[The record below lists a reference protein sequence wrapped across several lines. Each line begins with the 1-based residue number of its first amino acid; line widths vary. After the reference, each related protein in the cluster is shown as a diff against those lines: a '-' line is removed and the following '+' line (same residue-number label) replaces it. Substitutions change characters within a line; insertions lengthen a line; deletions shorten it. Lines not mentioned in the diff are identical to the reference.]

1 MPRCTIQLVLGPAGS
16 GKSTYC
22 NAMQEHCAS
31 LGPLRRRKVHVANLD
46 PAAEAFKYD
55 VAFNIQ
61 DLISVEEV
69 MDELQLGPNGGLVY
83 CMEYLLDNMDW
94 LETELNQFDDDE
106 YLLLDC
112 PGQMELYTHVPVMK
126 RVIDQ
131 MKLWGFE
138 SMLSVFVV
146 DATFVCDASKF
157 ISGSLL
163 SLSSMIA
170 LELPNINVLSKCDLI
185 DPLQVE
191 RILDVENATQLWEIE
206 EYNARRV
213 HDMNVTPETDAQRAA
228 KPKPTTREIAAEQRR
243 RKQNRLTEAICGL
256 IDDFH
261 MVSFLPLNIT
271 EEDSLDAVLAQCD
284 QTVNYGEDLDVRG
297 ADMPD
302 QEVLEDNHMNIT
314 GGDD

>member
-22 NAMQEHCAS
+22 HALQEHCAS

-46 PAAEAFKYD
+46 PAAEEFKYD

-69 MDELQLGPNGGLVY
+69 MDELQLGPNGGLLY
-83 CMEYLLDNMDW
+83 CMEFLLDNMDW
-94 LETELNQFDDDE
+94 LQEELDQFDDDE

-112 PGQMELYTHVPVMK
+112 PGQIELYTHVPIMK

-131 MKLWGFE
+131 MKMWGFD

-146 DATFVCDASKF
+146 DATFVCDPSKF

-170 LELPNINVLSKCDLI
+170 LELPNVNILTKCDLV
-185 DPLQVE
+185 DEQQVE
-191 RILDVENATQLWEIE
+191 RILDVESATQLWSIE
-206 EYNARRV
+206 EYNAQRV
-213 HDMNVTPETDAQRAA
+213 HHLGATSTNKQALA
-228 KPKPTTREIAAEQRR
+228 KSKREQEIEIR
-243 RKQNRLTEAICGL
+243 RKRRNRLTEAICSL

-271 EEDSLDAVLAQCD
+271 QEDSLDAVLSACD
-284 QTVNYGEDLDVRG
+284 STVNYGEDLDVRG

-302 QEVLEDNHMNIT
+302 RDLEEDD
-314 GGDD
+314 GGDN